1 MDHVAPPYMAGAC
14 AFVPS
19 LTGDG
24 TPLKDGALVP
34 CLGMTF
40 QLLQYVSFVL
50 ALQYSVSLDEKE

>member
-1 MDHVAPPYMAGAC
+1 MAGAR

-19 LTGDG
+19 LTGSG
-24 TPLKDGALVP
+24 TPLRDGALVP

-50 ALQYSVSLDEKE
+50 ALQYSVSLMRE